1 MSEAAESHI
10 RKEALRT
17 SETMAM
23 RAHDRNAEIGL
34 PSARVLAKHAGEWVA
49 VVNRKI
55 IAFGKDYRQVVTEA
69 EQASKGK
76 EPSLLHV
83 PSNDILLL

>member
-1 MSEAAESHI
+1 MSEISESAI
-10 RKEALRT
+10 REGTMRRL
-17 SETMAM
+17 ETMAM
-23 RAHDRNAEIGL
+23 RVRDRNAEIGL

-49 VVNRKI
+49 IVNRKI
-55 IAFGKDYRQVVTEA
+55 VASGKDYREVVTEA
-69 EQASKGK
+69 EQVSKGK